1 MTPPGEDGARP
12 ARSTAEWLTFAV
24 SLALVAAVFGVI
36 LASWATGPSG
46 PPVLRAERS
55 GPVEYDGRAYRVPF
69 AVRNEGGGAA
79 TDVQVTAELTI
90 DGTLEGEGEQTFMF
104 LSGGERASGEF
115 LFTADP
121 ARGTVTI
128 EVASYSHP

>member
-1 MTPPGEDGARP
+1 MTPAQDGRRGG
-12 ARSTAEWLTFAV
+12 RSTAEWLTFAV

-46 PPVLRAERS
+46 PPVLRVERS
-55 GPVEYDGRAYRVPF
+55 GPVEHDGRAYRVPF
-69 AVRNEGGGAA
+69 SVRNDGGEAA

-104 LSGGERASGEF
+104 LSGGESESGAF
-115 LFTADP
+115 LFPADP

-128 EVASYSHP
+128 EVVSYSDP